1 MVHEDCLGIDCDVTI
16 NKGLLRGKIDL
27 TLNVYPDE
35 KRVTLTADGE
45 QQVVS
50 VSSFQCALL

>member
-45 QQVVS
+45 QQDVS
-50 VSSFQCALL
+50 DSGE